1 MFCSKMS
8 NPEPNFFLTF
18 RLSNQSLLENLKKLQ
33 NEFITRNEGL
43 KKYLEPVGKVK
54 NQNELF
60 VASFDLV
67 KFKML

>member
-1 MFCSKMS
+1 MMS
-8 NPEPNFFLTF
+8 NPEPNFFLAF
-18 RLSNQSLLENLKKLQ
+18 RLSNQSLLENFKKLQ

-60 VASFDLV
+60 VASFDHFGLV